1 MVQFIAE
8 QNVLFYAM
16 AAVGVLGAISQV
28 LLYSFYMRLLR
39 DMENTGSPKGKFMK
53 QLRQKFGGNQ
63 RMNEGMSNVSVFVK
77 KSLMEYRRLGMN
89 LHQWRRLGGVAF
101 ILCAAIGVGGYYLS
115 GLYGQAESLRMNYL
129 WAVAASGLLMAGI
142 YGITDI
148 GYKQRYLQTGL
159 EHLLSNTGVPRNY
172 HVEDQQAFR
181 PEAEAQAGTS
191 SQTAATS
198 AKDGP
203 GPFTSVRKSKS
214 LSKRKRAKAA
224 ETQAQKEK
232 RELKENLTRFKEGV
246 SETAAA
252 DGEQDR
258 STQIIKQMDPGE
270 QERIIREVLKEFL
283 S

>member
-1 MVQFIAE
+1 
-8 QNVLFYAM
+8 
-16 AAVGVLGAISQV
+16 
-28 LLYSFYMRLLR
+28 
-39 DMENTGSPKGKFMK
+39 
-53 QLRQKFGGNQ
+53 
-63 RMNEGMSNVSVFVK
+63 MNEGMSNVSVFVK

-181 PEAEAQAGTS
+181 PEAQAQAGTS
-191 SQTAATS
+191 SQTAAIS

-214 LSKRKRAKAA
+214 LSKRKREKAA
-224 ETQAQKEK
+224 QTQAQKEK